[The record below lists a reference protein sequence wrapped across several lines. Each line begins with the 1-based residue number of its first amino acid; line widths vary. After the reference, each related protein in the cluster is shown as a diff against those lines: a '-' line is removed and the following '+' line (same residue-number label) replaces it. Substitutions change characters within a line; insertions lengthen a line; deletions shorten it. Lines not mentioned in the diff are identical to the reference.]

1 MSPPGNKAPTRAKTK
16 TTRGTPRVRGFKVG
30 ITVSIK
36 DGGDLALFTNGL
48 RQNVWQLFKLFESS
62 ADCAAAWLV
71 AERLP
76 EEPIKGETFGV
87 PLEAFRPLP
96 DVEDELDYLIVIG
109 AAINVAVLKRLR
121 ARGCKVILYKG
132 GNGGV
137 ISMADIVAKPPK
149 PTAETYDD
157 HDCYDQIWVTS
168 QHMRTYAGWCRT
180 IYRCPV
186 IEIPQIWSP
195 LFGDVLKKSK
205 TIKFGFAPPK
215 PEWRIGVMDPNNTVM
230 KTSHYP
236 MLVAEAAYR
245 EKPEIIQSL
254 MVSSALQ
261 FAENEHFRRFAN
273 LLTLQPAGK
282 LTVEDRYISWVFMAK
297 YCDAIVTHQWEN
309 GLNYLYYEVLSGDYP
324 LIHNSKF
331 LMDYGYYY
339 EDFNPESG
347 AAALIRAHAT
357 HVENLDAYRAANAA
371 LFARLDPTAQ
381 HNIDLHQGL
390 LFKA

>member
-1 MSPPGNKAPTRAKTK
+1 MSASKKASKATETK
-16 TTRGTPRVRGFKVG
+16 KRGYKVG
-30 ITVSIK
+30 VTVSIK
-36 DGGDLALFTNGL
+36 AGGDLALFSNGL
-48 RQNVWQLFKLFESS
+48 RQNVWHLYKLFESS
-62 ADCAAAWLV
+62 PDCADVCLV
-71 AERLP
+71 AETLP
-76 EEPIKGETFGV
+76 EKPITGETFGV
-87 PLEAFRPLP
+87 PLTAFRKLS
-96 DVEDELDYLIVIG
+96 DVEKELDYLIVIG
-109 AAINVAVLKRLR
+109 TAITVSVLKRLR
-121 ARGCKVILYKG
+121 ERGCKVILYKG
-132 GNGGV
+132 GNGAV

-157 HDCYDQIWVTS
+157 FDCYDQIWVTS
-168 QHMRTYAGWCRT
+168 QHMATYAGWCRT

-195 LFGDVLKKSK
+195 LLRDVLNASE
-205 TIKFGFAPPK
+205 TIKFGFNPPSSA
-215 PEWRIGVMDPNNTVM
+215 WRIGVMDPNNTVM

-236 MLVAEAAYR
+236 MLVTEAAYR

-254 MVSSALQ
+254 MVSSARQ

-273 LLTLQPAGK
+273 LLTLQKDGK

-324 LIHNSKF
+324 LIHNSAF
-331 LMDYGYYY
+331 LKDYGYYY

-357 HVENLDAYRAANAA
+357 HADNLEASRAMNAR
-371 LFARLDPTAQ
+371 LFAQLEPTAK

-390 LFKA
+390 MFTA

>member
-1 MSPPGNKAPTRAKTK
+1 MSASKKASKATETK
-16 TTRGTPRVRGFKVG
+16 KRGYKVG
-30 ITVSIK
+30 VTVSIK
-36 DGGDLALFTNGL
+36 AGGDLALFSNGL
-48 RQNVWQLFKLFESS
+48 RQNVWHLYKLFESS
-62 ADCAAAWLV
+62 PDCADVCLV
-71 AERLP
+71 AETLP
-76 EEPIKGETFGV
+76 EKPITGETFGV
-87 PLEAFRPLP
+87 PLTAFRKLS
-96 DVEDELDYLIVIG
+96 DVEEALDYLIVIG
-109 AAINVAVLKRLR
+109 TAITVSVLKRLR
-121 ARGCKVILYKG
+121 ERGCKVILYKG
-132 GNGGV
+132 GNGAV

-157 HDCYDQIWVTS
+157 FDCYDQIWVTS
-168 QHMRTYAGWCRT
+168 QHMATYAGWCRT

-195 LFGDVLKKSK
+195 LLRDVLNASE
-205 TIKFGFAPPK
+205 TIKFGFNPPSSA
-215 PEWRIGVMDPNNTVM
+215 WRIGVMDPNNTVM

-236 MLVAEAAYR
+236 MLVTEAAYR

-254 MVSSALQ
+254 MVSSARQ

-273 LLTLQPAGK
+273 LLTLQKDGK

-324 LIHNSKF
+324 LIHNSAF
-331 LMDYGYYY
+331 LKDYGYYY

-357 HVENLDAYRAANAA
+357 HADNLEASRAMNAR
-371 LFARLDPTAQ
+371 LFAQLEPTAK

-390 LFKA
+390 MFTA